1 MSVIELFWPA
11 FVLVMF
17 LVFIHSIF
25 GLEIIK
31 RGVIFTDLAIGQIA
45 AIGMAISI
53 TYLHGQWQTPM
64 VLAFAVIAAVL
75 ISFAT
80 KKVLHIEA
88 FIGLLYALGISF
100 LMLLLAQSS
109 EGTELFQQISA
120 ADILFTSPEDL
131 LESALIYISVS
142 LVMFFIYPR
151 VQGITKEVLFFSM
164 LALVVSSSVQ
174 NSGVLVVFSL
184 LIAPAYLAL
193 VQDKVRPLLF
203 AWIMGSSSALL
214 AMLLSY
220 LYDLPTGY
228 TIIFVLVLITLIG
241 VWLLSPKKKINK
253 YQ

>member
-1 MSVIELFWPA
+1 MSIIELFWPA
-11 FVLVMF
+11 FILVIF

-53 TYLHGQWQTPM
+53 TYFHGQWQTPM
-64 VLAFAVIAAVL
+64 VLGFAILAALL

-80 KKVLHIEA
+80 KRVVHIEA

-109 EGTELFQQISA
+109 EGTELFKQISA
-120 ADILFTSPEDL
+120 ADILFTSPDDL
-131 LESALIYISVS
+131 IQSALLYISVS
-142 LVMFFIYPR
+142 LVMFFVYPR
-151 VQGITKEVLFFSM
+151 VQGLTKEVLFFSM

-193 VQDKVRPLLF
+193 VQTKIKALAF
-203 AWIMGSSSALL
+203 AWLMGSISSLL
-214 AMLLSY
+214 AMVLSY
-220 LYDLPTGY
+220 FYDLPTGY

-241 VWLLSPKKKINK
+241 VWILSPKKDVKN
-253 YQ
+253 

>member
-53 TYLHGQWQTPM
+53 TYFHGQWQTPM
-64 VLAFAVIAAVL
+64 VLAFAVLAAL
-75 ISFAT
+75 IISFAT
-80 KKVLHIEA
+80 KRVVHIEA
-88 FIGLLYALGISF
+88 FIGLLYALGISA

-131 LESALIYISVS
+131 YESALIYSSVA
-142 LVMFFIYPR
+142 LVMFFVYPK
-151 VQGITKEVLFFSM
+151 VQGLTKEILFFSM

-193 VQDKVRPLLF
+193 VQQKVKPLLF
-203 AWIMGSSSALL
+203 AWMMGSSSALL
-214 AMLLSY
+214 GMFGSY
-220 LYDLPTGY
+220 FYDLPTGY
-228 TIIFVLVLITLIG
+228 SIIFVLVFITLVG
-241 VWLLSPKKKINK
+241 VWILSPKKKI
-253 YQ
+253 

>member
-11 FVLVMF
+11 FVLVVF
-17 LVFIHSIF
+17 LVFIHAIF

-64 VLAFAVIAAVL
+64 VLGFAVLAALL
-75 ISFAT
+75 ISYAS
-80 KKVLHIEA
+80 KKVVHVEA
-88 FIGLLYALGISF
+88 FIGLLYALGISS

-109 EGTELFQQISA
+109 EGTELFKQISA

-131 LESALIYISVS
+131 VESGLTYLSVS
-142 LVMFFIYPR
+142 VVMFLVYPKT
-151 VQGITKEVLFFSM
+151 QGIIKELLFFSM
-164 LALVVSSSVQ
+164 LAIVVSSSVQ

-193 VQDKVRPLLF
+193 VQDKIKPLLF
-203 AWIMGSSSALL
+203 AWMMGSFSALL
-214 AMLLSY
+214 AMMLSY
-220 LYDLPTGY
+220 FYDLPTGY
-228 TIIFVLVLITLIG
+228 TIIFVLVSITLLG
-241 VWLLSPKKKINK
+241 VWILSPKKEV
-253 YQ
+253 

>member
-1 MSVIELFWPA
+1 MSIIELFWPA
-11 FVLVMF
+11 FILVVF

-64 VLAFAVIAAVL
+64 VLGFAVLAALL

-80 KKVLHIEA
+80 KRVAHIEA

-100 LMLLLAQSS
+100 LMLILAQSS
-109 EGTELFQQISA
+109 EGTELFKQISA
-120 ADILFTSPEDL
+120 ADILFTSSEAL
-131 LESALIYISVS
+131 LQSVLLYISVS
-142 LVMFFIYPR
+142 LVMFFVYPR
-151 VQGITKEVLFFSM
+151 VKGLIKEVLFFSM

-184 LIAPAYLAL
+184 LIAPAYLGL
-193 VQDKVRPLLF
+193 VQTKIRPLVF
-203 AWIMGSSSALL
+203 AWLMGSSSALL
-214 AMLLSY
+214 AMVLSY
-220 LYDLPTGY
+220 FYDLPTGY

-241 VWLLSPKKKINK
+241 VWILSPEKDVKS
-253 YQ
+253 